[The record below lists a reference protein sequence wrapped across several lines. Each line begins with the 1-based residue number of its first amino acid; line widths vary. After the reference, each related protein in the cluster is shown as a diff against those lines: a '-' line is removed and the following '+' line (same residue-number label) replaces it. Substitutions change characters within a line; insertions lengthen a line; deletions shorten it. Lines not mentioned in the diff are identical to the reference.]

1 MDERDTPDPSLPT
14 KLKITG
20 ALAVIGGVCGGVAG
34 TILTYLGN
42 VISGYPIPPT
52 VGVYAWNAGIIA
64 AIGATLGP
72 PMAWSMLRS
81 VPLWRALAEPAAA
94 ALAGSVLAMMFAP
107 SLFVASVPLAA
118 FAAVLRLRWEYK
130 EVESLAAPE
139 PTLAR
144 LESSAAPRQDA
155 GGRDSGP
162 RLPGGGST

>member
-1 MDERDTPDPSLPT
+1 MDEQDVPRPSLLT

-34 TILTYLGN
+34 AILTYFGN

-52 VGVYAWNAGIIA
+52 LGIYAWNSGIIA

-72 PMAWSMLRS
+72 PMAWSMLRT

-94 ALAGSVLAMMFAP
+94 ALVGSVLAMLFAP

-118 FAAVLRLRWEYK
+118 FAAALRLRWEYRD
-130 EVESLAAPE
+130 VQSPPALHPVPARPESLAGLGQE
-139 PTLAR
+139 V
-144 LESSAAPRQDA
+144 
-155 GGRDSGP
+155 GGPDIAH
-162 RLPGGGST
+162 RLPGDGST